1 MRPFLFGGIIG
12 TSDNRDADMNDSTT
26 AEDMRDL
33 LLKVKTI
40 AVVGASD
47 KPDRAAHGVMK
58 FLQEK
63 GFRCIP
69 VSPRLAG
76 NTLLGEKVYASLSD
90 IPESVDMV
98 DLFVNSEIAGPVTDE
113 AIAIGAAAVW
123 MQLGVINEAA
133 AEKARAAGLQVVM
146 DHCPAQEWGRLGLDT
161 KEFSF

>member
-1 MRPFLFGGIIG
+1 MRPFLFGGIIA
-12 TSDNRDADMNDSTT
+12 TSNNRDADMNDSTT
-26 AEDMRDL
+26 AEDMRDI

-47 KPDRAAHGVMK
+47 KPNRAAHGVMK
-58 FLQEK
+58 FLQDK

-76 NTLLGEKVYASLSD
+76 KTLLGEKVYASLGD
-90 IPESVDMV
+90 IPEPVDMV

-113 AIAIGAAAVW
+113 AIAIGARAVW
-123 MQLGVINEAA
+123 MQLGVINEPA

-146 DHCPAQEWGRLGLDT
+146 DHCPAQEWGRLGLDA

>member
-1 MRPFLFGGIIG
+1 MRPFLFGGIIN
-12 TSDNRDADMNDSTT
+12 TSNNRGADMNDSTT
-26 AEDMRDL
+26 AEDMRDI

-47 KPDRAAHGVMK
+47 KPGRAAHGVMK

-76 NTLLGEKVYASLSD
+76 KTLLGEKVYASLGD
-90 IPESVDMV
+90 IPEPVEMA

-113 AIAIGAAAVW
+113 AIAIGARAVW
-123 MQLGVINEAA
+123 MQLGVINEPA

-146 DHCPAQEWGRLGLDT
+146 DHCPAQEWGRLGLDA

>member
-1 MRPFLFGGIIG
+1 
-12 TSDNRDADMNDSTT
+12 MNDSTT
-26 AEDMRDL
+26 IEMMRDIL
-33 LLKVKTI
+33 AKAKTI

-47 KPDRAAHGVMK
+47 KGNRASHGVMQ

-76 NTLLGEKVYASLSD
+76 KILLGEKVYASLKD

-98 DLFVNSEIAGPVTDE
+98 DLFVNSELAGPVTDE
-113 AIAIGAAAVW
+113 AIAIGASAVW
-123 MQLGVINEAA
+123 MQLGVINETA

-146 DHCPAQEWGRLGLDT
+146 DHCPAQEWGRLGLDV
-161 KEFSF
+161 KDFSF